1 MGTGP
6 TFSTHGTRLGTGRR
20 MSSLVRK
27 PRYTIGITAQ
37 KGFGAMARTPKLG
50 RTFKRR
56 RVWFFRPRPRL
67 KLPGN
72 KARVAGFGPGI
83 GSPARSGGRTDR
95 LLGWVMSLLVHVVAL
110 FIFVLA
116 IRLLTKVPAAPPL
129 PFIMPQSF
137 LSGHQLTALDKAP
150 TSSIRPMTIR
160 HFLGNRK
167 LDNMTSTTALSSMLN
182 GTTPDSH
189 LFAIS
194 LGQGG
199 TLSSSSGGSLGAM
212 GIPGKTIG
220 GMPSIS
226 FFGVRARAKR
236 VVFLVDHAGRM
247 VGHLYLL
254 KREVQR
260 SIRHLLPFQRFA
272 VIEISAKYKILGP
285 DKLLRAS
292 PANRSM
298 VLPEVHKMIA
308 ENRDYGQLLPFLRP
322 FKVAWAMRPQVIF
335 FLTDGY
341 VDPRLIA
348 DIRRLYVHHPIRVY
362 TFTFMGDNLRHQ
374 KNLRLIAAETG
385 GKFMYLSPRLL
396 ERRSATGR

>member
-1 MGTGP
+1 MGSGP
-6 TFSTHGTRLGTGRR
+6 TFSARGTHFGASRRISWLG
-20 MSSLVRK
+20 RK
-27 PRYTIGITAQ
+27 SRYAAGVTAQ
-37 KGFGAMARTPKLG
+37 KGFNTMARTPKLG
-50 RTFKRR
+50 RTFTRR
-56 RVWFFRPRPRL
+56 RVWFLRTRPRL
-67 KLPGN
+67 KLPGK
-72 KARVAGFGPGI
+72 KARVVSFLPGH
-83 GSPARSGGRTDR
+83 GSPARSGGTAER

-110 FIFVLA
+110 FVFVLA
-116 IRLLTKVPAAPPL
+116 IRLLTKAPAAPPL

-137 LSGHQLTALDKAP
+137 LSGHQLTALDKP
-150 TSSIRPMTIR
+150 PSSAIRRMTIK
-160 HFLGNRK
+160 HLLGTRQAAK
-167 LDNMTSTTALSSMLN
+167 LASATALSAMLN
-182 GTTPDSH
+182 GTTPDTH

-194 LGQGG
+194 LGQGSQFSA
-199 TLSSSSGGSLGAM
+199 SSNGYLGAM
-212 GIPGKTIG
+212 GMPGKTVG
-220 GMPSIS
+220 GMPAIS

-292 PANRSM
+292 PANRAM
-298 VLPEVHKMIA
+298 VLPEVHKMLA

-322 FKVAWAMRPQVIF
+322 FKVAWAMHPQVIF

-348 DIRRLYVHHPIRVY
+348 DLRQLNAQYPIRVY

-374 KNLRLIAAETG
+374 KNLRKIAAATG

-396 ERRSATGR
+396 ERRSAAGR